1 MEGRSY
7 ARSAEPDPVLRSSDG
22 QQVAGQRH
30 VSKMTRGVVGHVK
43 QAVRAVPGFAGQVK
57 ELAEK
62 GIAALAKPKAPAS
75 SAAANE
81 E

>member
-1 MEGRSY
+1 
-7 ARSAEPDPVLRSSDG
+7 
-22 QQVAGQRH
+22 
-30 VSKMTRGVVGHVK
+30 MTRGVVGHVK